1 MNYLGQIHSKYKI
14 TVPWRI
20 LNPTDEIPL
29 PKIPQVLFTFLFLN
43 KQSLLLVKIQNFVG
57 PLLKVFLLRILS
69 IFVRFVFIFANLK
82 IVFWL
87 TPSIM
92 NQFSREFLL
101 DLYSIG
107 KHKYSF
113 LWLTSLWIHLSKRN
127 SLENYCEYKAFRF
140 NPKRPPV
147 RRLVVEE
154 RVREKS
160 LEYYYFGLCGSFL
173 KAKRVIYYCD
183 DTVASRAFSRL

>member
-1 MNYLGQIHSKYKI
+1 M
-14 TVPWRI
+14 
-20 LNPTDEIPL
+20 
-29 PKIPQVLFTFLFLN
+29 
-43 KQSLLLVKIQNFVG
+43 LLVYESWVQVFSDI
-57 PLLKVFLLRILS
+57 LLCILS

-107 KHKYSF
+107 EPKYSF

-127 SLENYCEYKAFRF
+127 SLENYCEYKAFRC

-154 RVREKS
+154 RESERKEPRVLLLWPLRFLFKGQKS
-160 LEYYYFGLCGSFL
+160 HILLRRHCCFESLLAALEISTFTWYLE
-173 KAKRVIYYCD
+173 
-183 DTVASRAFSRL
+183 T